1 MPNAVTAIDLRKI
14 LSIQRAIAG
23 QLDFRA
29 VIRAV
34 SNEISGLLPHDH
46 LDVAVLSG
54 DNAQVAAYET
64 GSVLVSG
71 GIAKG
76 EAVVTEGGKM
86 LRPGQVVDVIKEQAK

>member
-1 MPNAVTAIDLRKI
+1 MPNAVTAIDLGKI

-64 GSVLVSG
+64 GLHTEWDAETSAFKPVAESPIRCG
-71 GIAKG
+71 GGA
-76 EAVVTEGGKM
+76 T
-86 LRPGQVVDVIKEQAK
+86 